1 MRPWPLAMLVL
12 LLVLSGLA
20 ACQQPPA
27 PPASGGVV
35 QIPLAEMPPAAAPPT
50 MDRIPLS
57 SPPEPETPVTPPQ
70 VAPEPPAASPP
81 PQVATPPAEPPA
93 TAAAPTTEPE
103 PPSEPDAASST
114 PPEVPE
120 SPATSVEDPPTATPP
135 PAPAPVPAPLLVSY
149 DEERAAYLRK
159 FNAAIERHK
168 QYPPQSRRL
177 GRQGRVALLIGINAE
192 GELERLEVASSSGHL
207 ALDNAALEAVRA
219 AAPFPPPPQP
229 AFDPHPLFQL
239 GLEFR
244 LQ

>member
-1 MRPWPLAMLVL
+1 MLAL

-20 ACQQPPA
+20 ACLHSPAPA
-27 PPASGGVV
+27 PPQGVV
-35 QIPLAEMPPAAAPPT
+35 QTPLAELPPAASPPP

-57 SPPEPETPVTPPQ
+57 SPPDPETPVTPPP
-70 VAPEPPAASPP
+70 VAPDPPAESLPP
-81 PQVATPPAEPPA
+81 EVATPPAEPPA
-93 TAAAPTTEPE
+93 TDTPPSAAAPNPEPAPE
-103 PPSEPDAASST
+103 PPSEPDTETST

-120 SPATSVEDPPTATPP
+120 SPAPSVEDPPTAA
-135 PAPAPVPAPLLVSY
+135 PAPAPAPAPLPVSY

-168 QYPPQSRRL
+168 QYPPQSRRM
-177 GRQGRVALLIGINAE
+177 GRQGRVALLIGINAA